1 MSEQGIHWGDLK
13 EGDRVRCTREITG
26 VVEKAPRMDTSIKS
40 GSYWWFAVR
49 EDDGTVSEVYSDM
62 HWTTEKLQDPEPQWV
77 SGDVVRITAL
87 CPSNPYATFIRT
99 EGRGWEGVGGNEADQ
114 LISNNWRQGTLDILH
129 KADQQDIA

>member
-1 MSEQGIHWGDLK
+1 MSDEK
-13 EGDRVRCTREITG
+13 YVPKVGDRVRATRI
-26 VVEKAPRMDTSIKS
+26 VEGEVTADPAA
-40 GSYWWFAVR
+40 GYWFTEVM
-49 EDDGTVSEVYSDM
+49 SEKGRAELFHAHD
-62 HWTTEKLQDPEPQWV
+62 WTFEKLQDPEPQWV

-129 KADQQDIA
+129 KADQQDAA